1 MNWTWILSNSLTN
14 LIGSNLVEAQLDL
27 SNLLG
32 NQNQAVGHG
41 TSNSSNSLESQQF
54 SCIRVSNDNQP
65 SLVLRFRKFG

>member
-41 TSNSSNSLESQQF
+41 TSNSSNSLES
-54 SCIRVSNDNQP
+54 
-65 SLVLRFRKFG
+65 